1 MLGKAATAP
10 FACTT
15 PAESACPAPGHVPD
29 APDYDGR
36 TPAHLAAL
44 EGHEKVLDALLAN
57 GADPSLLDRCR
68 GPPQPLPR
76 TP

>member
-1 MLGKAATAP
+1 M
-10 FACTT
+10 
-15 PAESACPAPGHVPD
+15 PD

-68 GPPQPLPR
+68 GPLQARPR
-76 TP
+76 TR